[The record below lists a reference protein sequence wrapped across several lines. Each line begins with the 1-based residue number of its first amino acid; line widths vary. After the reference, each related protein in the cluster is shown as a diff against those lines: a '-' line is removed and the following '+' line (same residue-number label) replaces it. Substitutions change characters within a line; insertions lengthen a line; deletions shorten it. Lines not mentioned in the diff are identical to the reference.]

1 MTCVH
6 MAIKYRFWGADHG
19 AQGYWLGWVLV
30 CVMDFFLF
38 YLFFWCVF
46 LCRGLIDWGVG
57 FVGLIFFISFLFY
70 YFLAF

>member
-38 YLFFWCVF
+38 SFFTFFFGVF
-46 LCRGLIDWGVG
+46 SYVGVLLTGGLVLWG
-57 FVGLIFFISFLFY
+57 
-70 YFLAF
+70 